1 LPIVSELL
9 VSLGALVWIVAAPRN
24 AYLVPAAFAL
34 LALWPQADPT
44 DPFTAAAEQLRFAE
58 SPYRG

>member
-1 LPIVSELL
+1 M
-9 VSLGALVWIVAAPRN
+9 SLGALVWIVAAPRN

-44 DPFTAAAEQLRFAE
+44 DPFAAAAEQLRFAE